1 MVLIFPQA
9 EQHKLRL
16 AAVGICCRM
25 FNAVLRLHWI
35 TRPGPERGS
44 AMKHQPR
51 VKVRTPGTVE

>member
-35 TRPGPERGS
+35 TAWAGEGICDE
-44 AMKHQPR
+44 
-51 VKVRTPGTVE
+51 TPA